1 MSHMDR
7 EREVIAGLS
16 VQWFVDKI
24 IAVDKGIYL
33 LIFILTFF
41 SVLLAIRKKERSRVF
56 LLLSVLFIGNYLSYL
71 LIEIQTRY
79 RYSIMPFLFITA
91 AYAVEAVPSDGG
103 AGKRILRHSPEKT
116 KIESEH
122 NGEKEW
128 NTHENKRM

>member
-91 AYAVEAVPSDGG
+91 AYAV
-103 AGKRILRHSPEKT
+103 
-116 KIESEH
+116 
-122 NGEKEW
+122 
-128 NTHENKRM
+128 